1 MIKREDLP
9 TVQSLHTDTCPQME
23 AVTKWEH
30 KLTLDLIYDSIGSCG
45 ECKYSIK
52 VEMMDNSEAYEC
64 ANIREL
70 SWGEVGYKDVAK
82 DWFCADFERK
92 TNED

>member
-45 ECKYSIK
+45 VCEHSGMDKDGLFCTRIKYGNCNT
-52 VEMMDNSEAYEC
+52 VTP
-64 ANIREL
+64 
-70 SWGEVGYKDVAK
+70 